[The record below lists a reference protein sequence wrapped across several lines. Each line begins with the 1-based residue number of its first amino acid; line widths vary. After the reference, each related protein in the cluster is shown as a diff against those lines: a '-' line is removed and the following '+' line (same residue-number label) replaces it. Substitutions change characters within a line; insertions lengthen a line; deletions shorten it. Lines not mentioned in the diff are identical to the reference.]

1 MANILAPDAAATVSF
16 KPPMLEADTVGSEPP
31 RDREALAGVIEE
43 ARIAANDLPEY
54 HLTIY
59 GGARGDPC
67 LHAVR
72 RTLLSPGH
80 QAHDIELL
88 HDVGKRRTRMRA

>member
-1 MANILAPDAAATVSF
+1 MV
-16 KPPMLEADTVGSEPP
+16 V
-31 RDREALAGVIEE
+31 
-43 ARIAANDLPEY
+43 
-54 HLTIY
+54 LTY
-59 GGARGDPC
+59 DGARGDPC

-88 HDVGKRRTRMRA
+88 HDVGKRRTRPRA

>member
-1 MANILAPDAAATVSF
+1 MV
-16 KPPMLEADTVGSEPP
+16 V
-31 RDREALAGVIEE
+31 
-43 ARIAANDLPEY
+43 
-54 HLTIY
+54 LTY
-59 GGARGDPC
+59 DGARGDPC

-88 HDVGKRRTRMRA
+88 HDVGKRRTRARAI